1 MQNTRVG
8 RISALLLALALLL
21 GCSLTSLARKKEDK
35 RREKSL
41 RAETSDR
48 YLKKWL
54 EQDVLYIITPQE
66 KAAFQQLQTDDERYE
81 FVEQFWLRR
90 DPSPDTVVNETR
102 DEHYRRITYANERF
116 PSGKPGWK
124 TDRGRI
130 YIMWGP
136 PDSIETFH
144 GGDMTLRDFNEGG
157 GWSVKYPHIKWR
169 YRHIAGP
176 DLGSEVIIE
185 FVDRGLSG
193 EYRIARDPFEK
204 DALANAPGYDIDQ
217 KLILGGVE
225 PISRNRLPGGLDV
238 STFHMLQSD
247 KLMQTVA
254 LGQAPKIRFK
264 DLETVV
270 DTKLS
275 YNLFPFQ
282 FKTDYLKI
290 TDDTVLVAITVAMK
304 NSDMTFKQQEGVHQA
319 SVNVFGRITTIT
331 GRRVHL
337 FEEPIRQVAPDSA
350 YKDALERT
358 SLYQT
363 TVPLASGVYKVEL
376 VLKDINSGDVGT
388 IYRSIRVPKFPEDQL
403 ATSSI
408 ILADRIEPLPAY
420 QAAAG
425 PFVLGGSKVF
435 PNVAETFH
443 RATPMGIY
451 FQVYN
456 LSLDEETQKP
466 SATIEYILKK
476 GGKEIRRFREGKS
489 VSEGA
494 LRQVTLAKLFPLN
507 NLQPGDYSLVL
518 NITDNLANRTVS
530 PVAKFKV
537 Q

>member
-1 MQNTRVG
+1 M
-8 RISALLLALALLL
+8 
-21 GCSLTSLARKKEDK
+21 E
-35 RREKSL
+35 
-41 RAETSDR
+41 
-48 YLKKWL
+48 
-54 EQDVLYIITPQE
+54 
-66 KAAFQQLQTDDERYE
+66 
-81 FVEQFWLRR
+81 
-90 DPSPDTVVNETR
+90 
-102 DEHYRRITYANERF
+102 
-116 PSGKPGWK
+116 
-124 TDRGRI
+124 
-130 YIMWGP
+130 
-136 PDSIETFH
+136 
-144 GGDMTLRDFNEGG
+144 
-157 GWSVKYPHIKWR
+157 
-169 YRHIAGP
+169 
-176 DLGSEVIIE
+176 
-185 FVDRGLSG
+185 
-193 EYRIARDPFEK
+193 
-204 DALANAPGYDIDQ
+204 
-217 KLILGGVE
+217 
-225 PISRNRLPGGLDV
+225 
-238 STFHMLQSD
+238 
-247 KLMQTVA
+247 TVA

-275 YNLFPFQ
+275 YNLFPFE

-290 TDDTVLVAITVAMK
+290 TDDTVLTAITVAMK
-304 NSDMTFKQQEGVHQA
+304 NSDMTFKAREGVHEA

-337 FEEPIRQVAPDSA
+337 FEEPIRQMTPDST
-350 YKDALERT
+350 YKEALERT

-363 TVPLASGVYKVEL
+363 TVPLSSGVYKVEL

-388 IYRSIRVPKFPEDQL
+388 VYRSIRVPKFPEDQL

-443 RATPMGIY
+443 RAVPMRIY

-476 GGKEIRRFREGKS
+476 GDQEIRRFREGKNTT
-489 VSEGA
+489 EGA

-507 NLQPGDYSLVL
+507 YLQPGDYSLVL

>member
-90 DPSPDTVVNETR
+90 DPSPDTMVNETR

-116 PSGKPGWK
+116 PSGKAGWK

-176 DLGSEVIIE
+176 DLGNEVIIE

-217 KLILGGVE
+217 KLILGDVE

-238 STFHMLQSD
+238 STFHMLQSE
-247 KLMQTVA
+247 KLMETVA
-254 LGQAPKIRFK
+254 LGQALPRSGSRIWKRWSIPSCPTTSFR
-264 DLETVV
+264 
-270 DTKLS
+270 LS
-275 YNLFPFQ
+275 
-282 FKTDYLKI
+282 
-290 TDDTVLVAITVAMK
+290 
-304 NSDMTFKQQEGVHQA
+304 S
-319 SVNVFGRITTIT
+319 RRTTSKS
-331 GRRVHL
+331 
-337 FEEPIRQVAPDSA
+337 P
-350 YKDALERT
+350 
-358 SLYQT
+358 
-363 TVPLASGVYKVEL
+363 
-376 VLKDINSGDVGT
+376 T
-388 IYRSIRVPKFPEDQL
+388 IPCWW
-403 ATSSI
+403 
-408 ILADRIEPLPAY
+408 
-420 QAAAG
+420 
-425 PFVLGGSKVF
+425 
-435 PNVAETFH
+435 
-443 RATPMGIY
+443 
-451 FQVYN
+451 
-456 LSLDEETQKP
+456 P
-466 SATIEYILKK
+466 S
-476 GGKEIRRFREGKS
+476 
-489 VSEGA
+489 
-494 LRQVTLAKLFPLN
+494 PW
-507 NLQPGDYSLVL
+507 P
-518 NITDNLANRTVS
+518 
-530 PVAKFKV
+530 
-537 Q
+537 